1 MSENIINPEVF
12 SFFTELSENN
22 NRDWFEK
29 NKIRFKSLELEMKE
43 FLSEVKNKLNDHDN
57 IEKAKMFRIYRDVRF
72 SKNKT
77 PYKTHFGMA
86 LHRQKPTLRG
96 GYYIHIEPNN
106 SFLGVGF
113 WGPNP
118 SDLFRIR
125 KELEFDSIQLRKI
138 INEKIFK
145 EKWGPILG
153 EEVKTSP
160 KGFNLTHPNID
171 LIRKKQYIFIK
182 KLTNEEVISTKFHSM
197 INTHFRAIRP
207 FFNFMSAV
215 LTSDLNGESV
225 I

>member
-1 MSENIINPEVF
+1 MSKNIINREVF

-22 NRDWFEK
+22 NRGWFEK

-57 IEKAKMFRIYRDVRF
+57 IEKTKIFRIYRDVRF

-77 PYKTHFGMA
+77 PYKTHFGMT
-86 LHRQKPTLRG
+86 LHRHKPTLRG

-125 KELEFDSIQLRKI
+125 KELEFDSIELRKI
-138 INEKIFK
+138 INEKKFK
-145 EKWGPILG
+145 QIWGPIVG

-160 KGFNLTHPNID
+160 KGFNLDHPNID
-171 LIRKKQYIFIK
+171 LIRKKQYVFIK
-182 KLTNEEVISTKFHSM
+182 KVTDEEVISFEFLSL
-197 INTHFRAIRP
+197 IENHFKAIRP
-207 FFNFMSAV
+207 FFDYMSCL
-215 LTSDLNGESV
+215 LTTDLNGES
-225 I
+225 II

>member
-1 MSENIINPEVF
+1 MSKNIINREVF

-22 NRDWFEK
+22 NRGWFEK

-57 IEKAKMFRIYRDVRF
+57 IEKTKMFRIYRDVRF

-77 PYKTHFGMA
+77 PYKTHFGMT
-86 LHRQKPTLRG
+86 LHRHKPTLRG

-125 KELEFDSIQLRKI
+125 KELEFDSIELRKI
-138 INEKIFK
+138 INEKKFK
-145 EKWGPILG
+145 QIWGPIVG

-160 KGFNLTHPNID
+160 KGFNLDHPNID

-182 KLTNEEVISTKFHSM
+182 KVTDEEVISFEFLSL
-197 INTHFRAIRP
+197 IENHFKAIRP
-207 FFNFMSAV
+207 FFDYMSCL
-215 LTSDLNGESV
+215 LTTDLNGES
-225 I
+225 II